1 MSPDVRLAHRNS
13 IAGKVVITNFGA
25 DFAPELVFRRELKP
39 KIEFPKSKNAID
51 AANPRIWELTQLIH
65 GFGLRWSA
73 RLDLNQRPHAPQA
86 CALPDCATRR
96 HERVNLRNE

>member
-51 AANPRIWELTQLIH
+51 AANPRIWEFWLFSNQWISQLVRIH
-65 GFGLRWSA
+65 
-73 RLDLNQRPHAPQA
+73 D
-86 CALPDCATRR
+86 
-96 HERVNLRNE
+96 

>member
-51 AANPRIWELTQLIH
+51 AANPRIWDL
-65 GFGLRWSA
+65 GRWSA